1 MTGRSGLSE
10 LRLSLD
16 RVFRPV
22 PERNGHLPDAPPASN
37 HIAHPVVLS
46 QKPVFPHTQRRRVP
60 EFMHW
65 AISEFVPGCL
75 NSHEGMQNQTA
86 GSDYTSLGWKS
97 LMTSWMFS
105 SPLYKFMR
113 GM

>member
-1 MTGRSGLSE
+1 MVICRMLPLPQTISPILWSCPRSLFS
-10 LRLSLD
+10 
-16 RVFRPV
+16 
-22 PERNGHLPDAPPASN
+22 HT
-37 HIAHPVVLS
+37 
-46 QKPVFPHTQRRRVP
+46 TQRRRVP